1 MRPRL
6 CSVARGSLMLSFL
19 LFREGRRLP
28 SISFSWLLSFLF
40 PPAAFVLFFPGGLR
54 FYFPGAFLFYF
65 PRRLISIFSDPF
77 LFPPV
82 AFYPTRR
89 LFIPP
94 DCFRFYFPGCFLY
107 YPPAAFVLFRPAAFT
122 LFPPSFNFAARRF
135 SIFRSFV
142 LGALYSVF
150 FVCE

>member
-6 CSVARGSLMLSFL
+6 CSVARGALMLSFFAL
-19 LFREGRRLP
+19 PRGAPAAFDFVFLAAFVFIPPGGFRFILP
-28 SISFSWLLSFLF
+28 RWPAFLF
-40 PPAAFVLFFPGGLR
+40 PRRLS
-54 FYFPGAFLFYF
+54 FYF